1 MPKRILFLAYHFPP
15 LGGGG
20 VQRSAKFV
28 RYLPELGYEP
38 IVITGSGGAS
48 DRWTPSDETL
58 ELDIGRHV
66 EVWRVPGL
74 EPPLAIPGWRGRM
87 DRALDRRSEF
97 TRWWVEG
104 AVRLGREV
112 AGDVGLVFGELVPYE
127 TAEAA
132 ARLSA
137 ELGVPWVADL
147 QDPWAL
153 DEMWLY
159 PSALHL
165 RRDTAR
171 MRRVLRTASA
181 IIMNVPEA
189 AERVRRRFPELA
201 PKLTPA
207 ITNGFDSADFAGPEP
222 ARNPDTFRI
231 VHSGYLYTEAG
242 YELRGARR
250 RRRLLGG
257 MPFPEVDFLTRSHVF
272 LLDAVER
279 VIADEPELAAVI
291 EVHLAGVTSQV
302 DRDVA
307 ARSRVCHLH
316 GYLPHGATVELMRSA
331 DLLFLPMQ
339 DLPEGTRAGLVPGKT
354 YEYLGARRPILAAV
368 PDGDVRDFLAAA
380 GNATLC
386 RPADVECLARAIRDE
401 VARWRAGSQRAEPDP
416 ETRARFERR
425 RLTESLVAEL
435 DAVLEPPRP
444 RSGSDAVAGESRD
457 RGDGRPP
464 LQQGPQ
470 PMERELGQQPRI
482 APRGEQ
488 RERDDPDRDADHEP

>member
-1 MPKRILFLAYHFPP
+1 MRILFLAYHFPP

-28 RYLPELGYEP
+28 RYLPEFGYEP
-38 IVITGSGGAS
+38 VVITGSGGAT

-58 ELDIGRHV
+58 GHEIGWDV

-74 EPPLAIPGWRGRM
+74 EPPLAVPGRRGRM
-87 DRALDRRSEF
+87 ARALDRRSEF
-97 TRWWVEG
+97 TTWWVEG
-104 AVRLGREV
+104 AVDLGRAV
-112 AGDVGLVFGELVPYE
+112 AGDVGLVYGSLVPYE

-132 ARLSA
+132 ARLSE

-165 RRDTAR
+165 RRDEAR
-171 MRRVLRTASA
+171 MRRILGTASA

-189 AERVRRRFPELA
+189 AQRVRRRFPELA

-207 ITNGFDSADFAGPEP
+207 ITNGFDDADFAGPEP
-222 ARNPDTFRI
+222 ARDPATFRI
-231 VHSGYLYTEAG
+231 VHSGFLYTEAG
-242 YELRGARR
+242 YELRRARR

-257 MPFPEVDFLTRSHVF
+257 MPVPEVDFLTRSHVF

-279 VIADEPELAAVI
+279 ILAAEPGLAAVI

-302 DRDVA
+302 DREVA

-316 GYLPHGATVELMRSA
+316 GYLPHAETIELIRSA

-339 DLPEGTRAGLVPGKT
+339 NLPVGTRAGLVPGKT

-368 PDGDVRDFLAAA
+368 PDGDVRDFLTAA

-386 RPADVECLARAIRDE
+386 RPADADCLARAIRGE
-401 VARWRAGSQRAEPDP
+401 VERWRTGKQHGEPDP

-425 RLTESLVAEL
+425 RLTENLAAAL
-435 DAVLEPPRP
+435 DAVLERP
-444 RSGSDAVAGESRD
+444 QPGSRSDAVAGERRD
-457 RGDGRPP
+457 RADGRPP
-464 LQQGPQ
+464 
-470 PMERELGQQPRI
+470 
-482 APRGEQ
+482 A
-488 RERDDPDRDADHEP
+488 